1 MTSWITSTT
10 PLVYLSDV
18 AITLSFYFV
27 VGYNMFFP
35 RKTPCQEIENT
46 DIKPFIDYMFEA
58 LKCERIK

>member
-1 MTSWITSTT
+1 M
-10 PLVYLSDV
+10 YLSDV